1 MNQLAMNFTAPALHT
16 RARRTDP
23 ETSHKAAA
31 KASKFAASHAG
42 RILLALQQHG
52 PRSAHGLSL
61 LIGLGLSVV
70 QIDRRTVELQRLKLI
85 VPTGAVEAGFR
96 VWAAVV

>member
-1 MNQLAMNFTAPALHT
+1 MNQLAMNFAAPALHT

-31 KASKFAASHAG
+31 RASQFATSHAG

-52 PRSAHGLSL
+52 PRSARGLRRSTRL
-61 LIGLGLSVV
+61 TVV
-70 QIDRRTVELQRLKLI
+70 QIDRRLPELKRLGLAE
-85 VPTGAVEAGFR
+85 PTGAVEAGCR
-96 VWAAVV
+96 VWRVVSG

>member
-1 MNQLAMNFTAPALHT
+1 MNQLAINFAAPALHT

-31 KASKFAASHAG
+31 RASQFATSHAG

-61 LIGLGLSVV
+61 VIGLSVV
-70 QIDRRTVELQRLKLI
+70 QIDRRLPELKHLGLAE
-85 VPTGAVEAGFR
+85 PTGAVEAGCR
-96 VWAAVV
+96 VWSAVR

>member
-1 MNQLAMNFTAPALHT
+1 MNQLAINFAAPALHT

-31 KASKFAASHAG
+31 RASQFATSHAG

-61 LIGLGLSVV
+61 VIGLSVV
-70 QIDRRTVELQRLKLI
+70 QIDRRTIELQRLRLI
-85 VPTGAVEAGFR
+85 APTGAVEAGCR
-96 VWAAVV
+96 VWAVHG